1 MTGVN
6 WLKQQSTDG
15 AHSLLRFN
23 EVELSWDAR
32 PQSGSVDHLSL
43 SRTSNTY
50 FRPVIHPSCEPFDD
64 MDDYIG
70 LPILLPLTEKNESEP
85 SDLSPDHLGSS
96 LPSST

>member
-6 WLKQQSTDG
+6 WLKQQLFDG

-32 PQSGSVDHLSL
+32 PQPGSVDHLSL

-64 MDDYIG
+64 MEIYRSTYTII
-70 LPILLPLTEKNESEP
+70 PPTEKNESEP
-85 SDLSPDHLGSS
+85 SDPSPDHLGSS